1 MNDLFKSELLRFRL
15 WAIAA
20 ALVHA
25 AILGFLARMV
35 DMAQQPLLVYQIF
48 AMTYAVTGTLLGLY
62 QMGSYRKPNQWLSL
76 LHRPLHR
83 LQIAGALGGA
93 GAVLLCVAVALPIV
107 LVALYQDT
115 LTARVV
121 DLRHWM
127 LPIAG
132 WLIALIGYAAGA
144 YAMIGNRRHSF
155 AVLVLPCLLL
165 FAQASGVA
173 MLALQLTLLAVLV
186 GLVALV
192 FRPDPVAAPR
202 SFAATAATALP
213 VQLGTYFL
221 IWMLGYGMEL
231 FWTATG
237 SHPLNMP
244 TPPKGGTI
252 EADRVDGRD
261 MLLLG
266 IAGSRDPEAA
276 LWREQIA
283 LSDVYT
289 RYPLR
294 NLPQRGEMT
303 NLQPMEFTD
312 GERNITWVF
321 KHDSM
326 RFVGYGTRDKRPRGE
341 LGVGEAQAGAS
352 LVQFPAP
359 TLPFAANYLYN
370 SRAAYQYDDGQ
381 GRIYERIRLPRGE
394 VMASPP
400 EPAGDNLLVLSDRA
414 AYFYPGREAMNG
426 LDLLQPLLRVPM
438 PGDVGHLGRVDVIEL
453 LDGYLV
459 SFTYTWGVW
468 SSELQHPFQQVL
480 RVDGNGRVR
489 EVARRDIH
497 QDLPAA
503 YTARIWWLS
512 PLLRR
517 LCLGAQGLYAAP
529 DPLRAPPQP
538 MPRGILWLALACCV
552 VSLLGALWL
561 SARLQV
567 SPRNRWLWGA
577 MCGVVGPPALV
588 SLWLMVP
595 RRDELPQLAEVIPP
609 QPVAT

>member
-1 MNDLFKSELLRFRL
+1 MIDLFKGELLRFRL

-20 ALVHA
+20 AAVHA
-25 AILGFLARMV
+25 GILGFMARIV
-35 DMAQQPLLVYQIF
+35 DLAQQPLLVYQVF
-48 AMTYAVTGTLLGLY
+48 AMTYAVAGTLLGLY

-76 LHRPLHR
+76 LHRPMHR

-93 GAVLLCVAVALPIV
+93 GAVLLFVAAALPIA
-107 LVALYQDT
+107 LIALYQDT
-115 LTARVV
+115 ATARVV

-127 LPIAG
+127 MPIAA

-155 AVLVLPCLLL
+155 AVLVLPCLLM

-173 MLALQLTLLAVLV
+173 MLALQLALLAVLV
-186 GLVALV
+186 GLVAIV

-202 SFAATAATALP
+202 SFAATAVTALP
-213 VQLGTYFL
+213 VQIGAYFL
-221 IWMLGYGMEL
+221 VWMLGYGVEL
-231 FWTATG
+231 FWTVSGT
-237 SHPLNMP
+237 HPLNTP
-244 TPPKGGTI
+244 TPPKGGYI
-252 EADRVDGRD
+252 EADRAEGKD

-266 IAGSRDPEAA
+266 IENSRDPDAA

-294 NLPQRGEMT
+294 SLPQRGEMT

-312 GERNITWVF
+312 GDRNITWVF

-326 RFVGYGTRDKRPRGE
+326 RFVGYGALDKRARGD
-341 LGVGEAQAGAS
+341 LGVGEAQVA
-352 LVQFPAP
+352 FPAP
-359 TLPFAANYLYN
+359 TMPFAADYLYN
-370 SRAAYQYDDGQ
+370 AHAAYQYDDGQ
-381 GRIYERIRLPRGE
+381 GRVYERMRLPQGE

-426 LDLLQPLLRVPM
+426 LDLLQPLMRVPM
-438 PGDVGHLGRVDVIEL
+438 PGEVGNLSRMDVIEL

-468 SSELQHPFQQVL
+468 SSELQHPYQQVL
-480 RVDGNGRVR
+480 RIDGNGHAR
-489 EVARRDIH
+489 EVARRNLS
-497 QDLPAA
+497 QDLPTA

-512 PLLRR
+512 PVLRT
-517 LCLGAQGLYAAP
+517 LCLGAQDLYAAP
-529 DPLRAPPQP
+529 DPLRASPQP
-538 MPRGILWLALACCV
+538 MPRSMLWLALACCV
-552 VSLLGALWL
+552 VSLLGATWL
-561 SARLQV
+561 SARLQL
-567 SPRNRWLWGA
+567 SPRNRWLWVVL
-577 MCGVVGPPALV
+577 CGVVGLPALLA
-588 SLWLMVP
+588 LWLMVP
-595 RRDELPQLAEVIPP
+595 KRETLPASLPNL
-609 QPVAT
+609 QPAIA

>member
-1 MNDLFKSELLRFRL
+1 MIDLFKGELLRFRL

-20 ALVHA
+20 AAVHA
-25 AILGFLARMV
+25 GILGFMARIV
-35 DMAQQPLLVYQIF
+35 DLAQQPLLVYQVF
-48 AMTYAVTGTLLGLY
+48 AMTYAVAGTLLGLY

-76 LHRPLHR
+76 LHRPMHR

-93 GAVLLCVAVALPIV
+93 GAVLLFVAAALPIA
-107 LVALYQDT
+107 LIALYQDT
-115 LTARVV
+115 ATARVV

-127 LPIAG
+127 MPIAA

-155 AVLVLPCLLL
+155 AVLVLPCLLM

-186 GLVALV
+186 GLVAIV

-202 SFAATAATALP
+202 SFAATAVTALP
-213 VQLGTYFL
+213 VQIGAYFL
-221 IWMLGYGMEL
+221 VWMLGYGVEL
-231 FWTATG
+231 FWTVSGT
-237 SHPLNMP
+237 HPLNTP
-244 TPPKGGTI
+244 TPPKGGYI
-252 EADRVDGRD
+252 EADRAEGKD

-266 IAGSRDPEAA
+266 IENSRDPDAA

-294 NLPQRGEMT
+294 SLPQRGEMT

-312 GERNITWVF
+312 GDRNITWVF

-326 RFVGYGTRDKRPRGE
+326 RFVGYGALDKRARGD
-341 LGVGEAQAGAS
+341 LGVGEAQVA
-352 LVQFPAP
+352 FPAP
-359 TLPFAANYLYN
+359 TMPFAADYLYN
-370 SRAAYQYDDGQ
+370 AHAAYQYDDGQ
-381 GRIYERIRLPRGE
+381 GHIHERIRLPQGE

-426 LDLLQPLLRVPM
+426 LDLLQPLMRVPM
-438 PGDVGHLGRVDVIEL
+438 PGEVGNLSRMDVIEL

-468 SSELQHPFQQVL
+468 SSELQHPYQQVL
-480 RVDGNGRVR
+480 RVDGNGHAR
-489 EVARRDIH
+489 EVARRNLS
-497 QDLPAA
+497 QDLPTA

-512 PLLRR
+512 PVLRT
-517 LCLGAQGLYAAP
+517 LCLGAQDLYAAP
-529 DPLRAPPQP
+529 DPLRASPQP
-538 MPRGILWLALACCV
+538 MPRSMLWLALACCV
-552 VSLLGALWL
+552 VSLLGATWL
-561 SARLQV
+561 SARLQL
-567 SPRNRWLWGA
+567 SPRNRWLWVVL
-577 MCGVVGPPALV
+577 CGVVGLPALLA
-588 SLWLMVP
+588 LWLMVP
-595 RRDELPQLAEVIPP
+595 KRETLPASLPNL
-609 QPVAT
+609 QPAIA

>member
-1 MNDLFKSELLRFRL
+1 MIDLFKGELLRFRL

-20 ALVHA
+20 AAVHA
-25 AILGFLARMV
+25 GILGFMARIV
-35 DMAQQPLLVYQIF
+35 DLAQQPLLVYQVF
-48 AMTYAVTGTLLGLY
+48 AMTYAVAGTLLGLY

-76 LHRPLHR
+76 LHRPMHR

-93 GAVLLCVAVALPIV
+93 GAVLLFVAAALPIA
-107 LVALYQDT
+107 LIALYQDT
-115 LTARVV
+115 ATARVV

-127 LPIAG
+127 MPIAA

-155 AVLVLPCLLL
+155 AVLVLPCLLM

-186 GLVALV
+186 GLVAIV

-202 SFAATAATALP
+202 SFAATAVTALP
-213 VQLGTYFL
+213 VQIGAYFL
-221 IWMLGYGMEL
+221 VWMLGYGVEL
-231 FWTATG
+231 FWTVSGT
-237 SHPLNMP
+237 HPLNTP
-244 TPPKGGTI
+244 TPPKGGYI
-252 EADRVDGRD
+252 EADRAEGKD

-266 IAGSRDPEAA
+266 IENSRDPDAA

-294 NLPQRGEMT
+294 SLPQRGEMT

-312 GERNITWVF
+312 GDRNITWVF

-326 RFVGYGTRDKRPRGE
+326 RFVGYGALDKRARGD
-341 LGVGEAQAGAS
+341 LGVGEAQVA
-352 LVQFPAP
+352 FPAP
-359 TLPFAANYLYN
+359 TMPFAADYLYN
-370 SRAAYQYDDGQ
+370 AHAAYQYDDGQ
-381 GRIYERIRLPRGE
+381 GRVYERMRLPQGE

-426 LDLLQPLLRVPM
+426 LDLLQPLMRVPM
-438 PGDVGHLGRVDVIEL
+438 PGEVGNLSRMDVIEL

-468 SSELQHPFQQVL
+468 SSELQHPYQQVL
-480 RVDGNGRVR
+480 RIDGNGHAR
-489 EVARRDIH
+489 EVARRNLS
-497 QDLPAA
+497 QDLPTA

-512 PLLRR
+512 PVLRT
-517 LCLGAQGLYAAP
+517 LCLGAQDLYAAP
-529 DPLRAPPQP
+529 DPLRASPQP
-538 MPRGILWLALACCV
+538 MPRSMLWLALACCV
-552 VSLLGALWL
+552 VSLLGATWL
-561 SARLQV
+561 SARLQL
-567 SPRNRWLWGA
+567 SPRNRWLWVVL
-577 MCGVVGPPALV
+577 CGVVGLPALLA
-588 SLWLMVP
+588 LWLMVP
-595 RRDELPQLAEVIPP
+595 KRETLPASLPNL
-609 QPVAT
+609 QPAIA

>member
-1 MNDLFKSELLRFRL
+1 MIDLFKGELLRFRL

-20 ALVHA
+20 AAVHA
-25 AILGFLARMV
+25 GILGFMARIV
-35 DMAQQPLLVYQIF
+35 DLAQQPLLVYQVF
-48 AMTYAVTGTLLGLY
+48 AMTYAVAGTLLGLY

-76 LHRPLHR
+76 LHRPMHR

-93 GAVLLCVAVALPIV
+93 GAVLLFVAAALPIA
-107 LVALYQDT
+107 LIALYQDT
-115 LTARVV
+115 ATARVV

-127 LPIAG
+127 MPIAA

-155 AVLVLPCLLL
+155 AVLVLPCLLM

-186 GLVALV
+186 GLVAIV

-202 SFAATAATALP
+202 SFAATAVTALP
-213 VQLGTYFL
+213 VQSGAYFL
-221 IWMLGYGMEL
+221 VWMLGYGVEL
-231 FWTATG
+231 FWTVSGT
-237 SHPLNMP
+237 HPLNTP
-244 TPPKGGTI
+244 TPPKGGYI
-252 EADRVDGRD
+252 EADRAEGKD

-266 IAGSRDPEAA
+266 IENSRDPDAA

-294 NLPQRGEMT
+294 SLPQRGEMT

-312 GERNITWVF
+312 GDRNITWVF

-326 RFVGYGTRDKRPRGE
+326 RFVGYGALDKRARGD
-341 LGVGEAQAGAS
+341 LGVGEAQVA
-352 LVQFPAP
+352 FPAP
-359 TLPFAANYLYN
+359 TMPFAADYLYN
-370 SRAAYQYDDGQ
+370 AHAAYQYDDGQ
-381 GRIYERIRLPRGE
+381 GRVYERMRLPQGE

-426 LDLLQPLLRVPM
+426 LDLLQPLMRVPM
-438 PGDVGHLGRVDVIEL
+438 PGEVGNLSRMDVIEL

-468 SSELQHPFQQVL
+468 SSELQHPYQQVL
-480 RVDGNGRVR
+480 RIDGNGHAR
-489 EVARRDIH
+489 EVARRNLS
-497 QDLPAA
+497 QDLPTA

-512 PLLRR
+512 PVLRT
-517 LCLGAQGLYAAP
+517 LCLGAQDLYAAP
-529 DPLRAPPQP
+529 DPLRASPQP
-538 MPRGILWLALACCV
+538 MPRSMLWLALACCV
-552 VSLLGALWL
+552 VSLLGATWL
-561 SARLQV
+561 SARLQL
-567 SPRNRWLWGA
+567 SPRNRWLWVVL
-577 MCGVVGPPALV
+577 CGVVGLPALLA
-588 SLWLMVP
+588 LWLMVP
-595 RRDELPQLAEVIPP
+595 KRETLPASLPNL
-609 QPVAT
+609 QPAIA

>member
-1 MNDLFKSELLRFRL
+1 MIDLFKGELLRFRL

-20 ALVHA
+20 AAVHA
-25 AILGFLARMV
+25 GILGFMARIV
-35 DMAQQPLLVYQIF
+35 DLAQQPLLVYQVF
-48 AMTYAVTGTLLGLY
+48 AMTYAVAGTLLGLY

-76 LHRPLHR
+76 LHRPMHR

-93 GAVLLCVAVALPIV
+93 GAVLLFVAAALPIA
-107 LVALYQDT
+107 LIALYQDT
-115 LTARVV
+115 ATARVV

-127 LPIAG
+127 MPIAA

-155 AVLVLPCLLL
+155 AVLVLPCLLM

-173 MLALQLTLLAVLV
+173 MLALQLTLLTVLV
-186 GLVALV
+186 GLVAIV

-202 SFAATAATALP
+202 SFAATAVTALP
-213 VQLGTYFL
+213 VQIGAYFL
-221 IWMLGYGMEL
+221 VWMLGYGVEL
-231 FWTATG
+231 FWTVSGT
-237 SHPLNMP
+237 HPLNTP
-244 TPPKGGTI
+244 TPPKGGYI
-252 EADRVDGRD
+252 EADRAEGKD

-266 IAGSRDPEAA
+266 IEHSRDPDAA

-294 NLPQRGEMT
+294 SLPQRGEMT

-312 GERNITWVF
+312 GDRNITWVF

-326 RFVGYGTRDKRPRGE
+326 RFVGYGALDKRARGD
-341 LGVGEAQAGAS
+341 LGVGEAQVA
-352 LVQFPAP
+352 FPAP
-359 TLPFAANYLYN
+359 TMPFAADYLYN
-370 SRAAYQYDDGQ
+370 AHAAYQYDDGQ
-381 GRIYERIRLPRGE
+381 GRVYERMRLPQGE

-426 LDLLQPLLRVPM
+426 LDLLQPLMRVPM
-438 PGDVGHLGRVDVIEL
+438 PGEVGNLSRMDVIEL

-468 SSELQHPFQQVL
+468 SSELQHPYQQVL
-480 RVDGNGRVR
+480 RIDGNGHAR
-489 EVARRDIH
+489 EVARRNLS
-497 QDLPAA
+497 QDLPTA

-512 PLLRR
+512 PVLRT
-517 LCLGAQGLYAAP
+517 LCLGAQDLYAAP
-529 DPLRAPPQP
+529 DPLRASPQP
-538 MPRGILWLALACCV
+538 MPRSMLWLALACCV
-552 VSLLGALWL
+552 VSLLGATWL
-561 SARLQV
+561 SARLQL
-567 SPRNRWLWGA
+567 SPRNRWLWVVL
-577 MCGVVGPPALV
+577 CGVVGLPALLA
-588 SLWLMVP
+588 LWLMVP
-595 RRDELPQLAEVIPP
+595 KRETLPASLPNL
-609 QPVAT
+609 QPAIA

>member
-1 MNDLFKSELLRFRL
+1 MIDLFKGELLRFRL

-20 ALVHA
+20 AAVHA
-25 AILGFLARMV
+25 GILGFMARIV
-35 DMAQQPLLVYQIF
+35 DLAQQPLLVYQVF
-48 AMTYAVTGTLLGLY
+48 AMTYAVAGTLLGLY

-76 LHRPLHR
+76 LHRPMHR

-93 GAVLLCVAVALPIV
+93 GAVLLFVAAALPIA
-107 LVALYQDT
+107 LIALYQDT
-115 LTARVV
+115 ATARVV

-127 LPIAG
+127 MPIAA

-155 AVLVLPCLLL
+155 AVLVLPCLLM

-186 GLVALV
+186 GLVAIV

-202 SFAATAATALP
+202 SFAATAVTALP
-213 VQLGTYFL
+213 VQIGAYFL
-221 IWMLGYGMEL
+221 VWMLGYGVEL
-231 FWTATG
+231 FWTVSGT
-237 SHPLNMP
+237 HPLNTP
-244 TPPKGGTI
+244 TPPKGGYI
-252 EADRVDGRD
+252 EADRAEGKD

-266 IAGSRDPEAA
+266 IENSRDPDAA

-294 NLPQRGEMT
+294 SLPQRGEMT

-312 GERNITWVF
+312 GDRNITWVF

-326 RFVGYGTRDKRPRGE
+326 RFVGYGALDKRARGD
-341 LGVGEAQAGAS
+341 LGVGEAQVA
-352 LVQFPAP
+352 FPAP
-359 TLPFAANYLYN
+359 TMPFAADYLYN
-370 SRAAYQYDDGQ
+370 AHAAYQYDDGQ
-381 GRIYERIRLPRGE
+381 GRVYERMRLPQGE

-426 LDLLQPLLRVPM
+426 LDLLQPLMRVPM
-438 PGDVGHLGRVDVIEL
+438 PGEVGNLSRMDVIEL

-468 SSELQHPFQQVL
+468 SSELQHPYQQVL
-480 RVDGNGRVR
+480 RIDGNGHAR
-489 EVARRDIH
+489 EVARRNLS
-497 QDLPAA
+497 QDLPTA

-512 PLLRR
+512 PVLRT
-517 LCLGAQGLYAAP
+517 LCLGAQDLYAAR
-529 DPLRAPPQP
+529 DPLRASPQP
-538 MPRGILWLALACCV
+538 MPRSMLWLALACCV
-552 VSLLGALWL
+552 VSLLGATWL
-561 SARLQV
+561 SARLQL
-567 SPRNRWLWGA
+567 SPRNRWLWVVL
-577 MCGVVGPPALV
+577 CGVVGLPALLA
-588 SLWLMVP
+588 LWLMVP
-595 RRDELPQLAEVIPP
+595 KRETLPASLPNL
-609 QPVAT
+609 QPAIA

>member
-1 MNDLFKSELLRFRL
+1 MIDLFKGELLRFRL

-20 ALVHA
+20 AAVHA
-25 AILGFLARMV
+25 GILGFMARIV
-35 DMAQQPLLVYQIF
+35 DLAQQPLLVYQVF
-48 AMTYAVTGTLLGLY
+48 AMTYAVAGTLLGLY

-76 LHRPLHR
+76 LHRPMHR

-93 GAVLLCVAVALPIV
+93 GAVLLFVAAALPIA
-107 LVALYQDT
+107 LIALYQDT
-115 LTARVV
+115 ATARVV

-127 LPIAG
+127 MPIAA

-155 AVLVLPCLLL
+155 AVLVLPCLLM

-186 GLVALV
+186 GLVAIV

-202 SFAATAATALP
+202 SFAATAVTALP
-213 VQLGTYFL
+213 VQIGAYFL
-221 IWMLGYGMEL
+221 VWMLGYGVEL
-231 FWTATG
+231 FWTVSGT
-237 SHPLNMP
+237 HPLNTP
-244 TPPKGGTI
+244 TPPKGGYI
-252 EADRVDGRD
+252 EADRAEGKD

-266 IAGSRDPEAA
+266 IENSRDPDAA

-294 NLPQRGEMT
+294 SLPQRGEMT

-312 GERNITWVF
+312 GDRNITWVF

-326 RFVGYGTRDKRPRGE
+326 RFVGYGALDKRARGD
-341 LGVGEAQAGAS
+341 LGVGEAQVA
-352 LVQFPAP
+352 FPAP
-359 TLPFAANYLYN
+359 TMPFAADYLYN
-370 SRAAYQYDDGQ
+370 AHAAYQYDDGQ
-381 GRIYERIRLPRGE
+381 GRVYERMRLPQGE

-426 LDLLQPLLRVPM
+426 LDLLQPLMRVPM
-438 PGDVGHLGRVDVIEL
+438 PGEVGNLSRMDVIEL

-468 SSELQHPFQQVL
+468 SSELQHPYQQVL
-480 RVDGNGRVR
+480 RIDGNGHAR
-489 EVARRDIH
+489 EVARRNLS
-497 QDLPAA
+497 QDLPTA

-512 PLLRR
+512 PVLRT
-517 LCLGAQGLYAAP
+517 LCLGAQDLYAAP
-529 DPLRAPPQP
+529 DPLRASPQP
-538 MPRGILWLALACCV
+538 MPRSMLWLALTCCV
-552 VSLLGALWL
+552 VSLLGATWL
-561 SARLQV
+561 SARLQL
-567 SPRNRWLWGA
+567 SPRNRWLWVVL
-577 MCGVVGPPALV
+577 CGVVGLPALLA
-588 SLWLMVP
+588 LWLMVP
-595 RRDELPQLAEVIPP
+595 KRETLPASLPNL
-609 QPVAT
+609 QPAIA

>member
-1 MNDLFKSELLRFRL
+1 MIDLFKGELLRFRL

-20 ALVHA
+20 AAVHA
-25 AILGFLARMV
+25 GILGFMARIV
-35 DMAQQPLLVYQIF
+35 DLAQQPLLVYQVF
-48 AMTYAVTGTLLGLY
+48 AMTYAVAGTLLGLY

-76 LHRPLHR
+76 LHRPMHR

-93 GAVLLCVAVALPIV
+93 GAVLLFVAAALPIA
-107 LVALYQDT
+107 LIALYQDT
-115 LTARVV
+115 VTARVV

-127 LPIAG
+127 MPIAA

-155 AVLVLPCLLL
+155 AVLVLPCLLM

-186 GLVALV
+186 GLVAIV

-202 SFAATAATALP
+202 SFAATAVTALP
-213 VQLGTYFL
+213 VQIGAYFL
-221 IWMLGYGMEL
+221 VWMLGYGVEL
-231 FWTATG
+231 FWTVSGT
-237 SHPLNMP
+237 HPLNTP
-244 TPPKGGTI
+244 TPPKGGYI
-252 EADRVDGRD
+252 EADRAEGKD

-266 IAGSRDPEAA
+266 IENSRDPDAA

-294 NLPQRGEMT
+294 SLPQRGEMT

-312 GERNITWVF
+312 GDRNITWVF

-326 RFVGYGTRDKRPRGE
+326 RFVGYGALDKRARGD
-341 LGVGEAQAGAS
+341 LGVGEAQVA
-352 LVQFPAP
+352 FPAP
-359 TLPFAANYLYN
+359 TMPFAADYLYN
-370 SRAAYQYDDGQ
+370 AHAAYQYDDGQ
-381 GRIYERIRLPRGE
+381 GRVYERMRLPQGE

-426 LDLLQPLLRVPM
+426 LDLLQPLMRVPM
-438 PGDVGHLGRVDVIEL
+438 PGEVGNLSRMDVIEL

-468 SSELQHPFQQVL
+468 SSELQHPYQQVL
-480 RVDGNGRVR
+480 RIDGNGHAR
-489 EVARRDIH
+489 EVARRNLS
-497 QDLPAA
+497 QDLPNA

-512 PLLRR
+512 PVLRT
-517 LCLGAQGLYAAP
+517 LCLGAQDLYAAP
-529 DPLRAPPQP
+529 DPLRASPQP
-538 MPRGILWLALACCV
+538 MPRSMLWLALACCV
-552 VSLLGALWL
+552 VSLLGATWL
-561 SARLQV
+561 SARLQL
-567 SPRNRWLWGA
+567 SPRNRWLWVVL
-577 MCGVVGPPALV
+577 CGVVGLPALLA
-588 SLWLMVP
+588 LWLMVP
-595 RRDELPQLAEVIPP
+595 KRETLPASLPNL
-609 QPVAT
+609 QPAIA

>member
-1 MNDLFKSELLRFRL
+1 MIDLFKGELLRFRL

-20 ALVHA
+20 AAVHA
-25 AILGFLARMV
+25 GILGFMARIV
-35 DMAQQPLLVYQIF
+35 DLAQQPLLVYQVF
-48 AMTYAVTGTLLGLY
+48 AMTYAVAGTLLGLY

-76 LHRPLHR
+76 LHRPMHR

-93 GAVLLCVAVALPIV
+93 GAVLLFVAAALPIA
-107 LVALYQDT
+107 LIALYQDT
-115 LTARVV
+115 ATARVV

-127 LPIAG
+127 MPIAA

-155 AVLVLPCLLL
+155 AVLVLPCLLM

-186 GLVALV
+186 GLVAIV

-202 SFAATAATALP
+202 SFAATAVTALP
-213 VQLGTYFL
+213 VQIGAYFL
-221 IWMLGYGMEL
+221 VWMLGYGVEL
-231 FWTATG
+231 FWTVSGT
-237 SHPLNMP
+237 HPLNTP
-244 TPPKGGTI
+244 TPPKGGYI
-252 EADRVDGRD
+252 EADRAEGKD

-266 IAGSRDPEAA
+266 IENSRDPDAA

-294 NLPQRGEMT
+294 SLPQRGEMT

-312 GERNITWVF
+312 GDRNITWVF

-326 RFVGYGTRDKRPRGE
+326 RFVGYGALDKRARGD
-341 LGVGEAQAGAS
+341 LGVGEAQVA
-352 LVQFPAP
+352 FPAP
-359 TLPFAANYLYN
+359 TMPFAADYLYN
-370 SRAAYQYDDGQ
+370 AHAAYQYDDGQ
-381 GRIYERIRLPRGE
+381 GRVYERMRLPQGE

-426 LDLLQPLLRVPM
+426 LDLLQPLMRVPM
-438 PGDVGHLGRVDVIEL
+438 PGEVGNLSRMDVIEL

-468 SSELQHPFQQVL
+468 SSELQHPYQQVL
-480 RVDGNGRVR
+480 RIDGNGHAR
-489 EVARRDIH
+489 EVARRNLS
-497 QDLPAA
+497 QDLPTA

-512 PLLRR
+512 PVLRT
-517 LCLGAQGLYAAP
+517 LCLGAQDLYAAP
-529 DPLRAPPQP
+529 DPLRASPQP
-538 MPRGILWLALACCV
+538 MPRSMLWLALACCV
-552 VSLLGALWL
+552 VSLLGATWL
-561 SARLQV
+561 SARLQL
-567 SPRNRWLWGA
+567 SPRNRWLWVVL
-577 MCGVVGPPALV
+577 CGVVGLPALLA
-588 SLWLMVP
+588 LWLMVSK
-595 RRDELPQLAEVIPP
+595 RETLPASLPNL
-609 QPVAT
+609 QPAIA

>member
-1 MNDLFKSELLRFRL
+1 MIDLFKGELLRFRL

-20 ALVHA
+20 AAVHA
-25 AILGFLARMV
+25 GILGFMARIV
-35 DMAQQPLLVYQIF
+35 DLAQQPLLVYQVF
-48 AMTYAVTGTLLGLY
+48 AMTYAVAGTLLGLY

-76 LHRPLHR
+76 LHRPMHR

-93 GAVLLCVAVALPIV
+93 GAVLLFVAAALPIA
-107 LVALYQDT
+107 LIALYQDT
-115 LTARVV
+115 ATARVV

-127 LPIAG
+127 MPIAA

-155 AVLVLPCLLL
+155 AVLVLPCLLM

-186 GLVALV
+186 GLVAIV

-202 SFAATAATALP
+202 SFAATAVTALP
-213 VQLGTYFL
+213 VQIGAYFL
-221 IWMLGYGMEL
+221 VWMLGYGVEL
-231 FWTATG
+231 FWTVSGT
-237 SHPLNMP
+237 HPLNTP
-244 TPPKGGTI
+244 TPPKGGYI
-252 EADRVDGRD
+252 EADRAEGKD

-266 IAGSRDPEAA
+266 IENSRDPDAA

-294 NLPQRGEMT
+294 SLPQRGEMT

-312 GERNITWVF
+312 GDRNITWVF

-326 RFVGYGTRDKRPRGE
+326 RFVGYGALDKRARGD
-341 LGVGEAQAGAS
+341 LGVGESQVA
-352 LVQFPAP
+352 FPAP
-359 TLPFAANYLYN
+359 TMPLAADYLYN
-370 SRAAYQYDDGQ
+370 AHAAYQYDDGQ
-381 GRIYERIRLPRGE
+381 GRVYERMRLPQGE

-426 LDLLQPLLRVPM
+426 LDLLQPLMRVPM
-438 PGDVGHLGRVDVIEL
+438 PGEVGNLSRMDVIEL

-468 SSELQHPFQQVL
+468 SSELQHPYQQVL
-480 RVDGNGRVR
+480 RIDGNGHAR
-489 EVARRDIH
+489 EVARRNLS
-497 QDLPAA
+497 QDLPTA

-512 PLLRR
+512 PVLRT
-517 LCLGAQGLYAAP
+517 LCLGAQDLYAAP
-529 DPLRAPPQP
+529 DPLRASPQP
-538 MPRGILWLALACCV
+538 MPRSMLWLALACCV
-552 VSLLGALWL
+552 VSLLGATWL
-561 SARLQV
+561 SARLQL
-567 SPRNRWLWGA
+567 SPRNRWLWVVL
-577 MCGVVGPPALV
+577 CGVVGLPALLA
-588 SLWLMVP
+588 LWLMVP
-595 RRDELPQLAEVIPP
+595 KRETLPASLPNL
-609 QPVAT
+609 QPAIA

>member
-1 MNDLFKSELLRFRL
+1 MIDLFKGELLRFRL

-20 ALVHA
+20 AAVHA
-25 AILGFLARMV
+25 GILGFMARIV
-35 DMAQQPLLVYQIF
+35 DLAQQPLLVYQVF
-48 AMTYAVTGTLLGLY
+48 AMTYAVAGTLLGLY

-76 LHRPLHR
+76 LHRPMHR

-93 GAVLLCVAVALPIV
+93 GAVLLFVAAALPIA
-107 LVALYQDT
+107 LIALYQDT
-115 LTARVV
+115 ATARVV

-127 LPIAG
+127 MPIAA

-155 AVLVLPCLLL
+155 AVLVLPCLLM

-173 MLALQLTLLAVLV
+173 MLALQLTLLTVLV
-186 GLVALV
+186 GLMAIV

-202 SFAATAATALP
+202 SFAATAVTALP
-213 VQLGTYFL
+213 VQIGAYFL
-221 IWMLGYGMEL
+221 VWMLGYGVEL
-231 FWTATG
+231 FWTVSGT
-237 SHPLNMP
+237 HPLNTP
-244 TPPKGGTI
+244 TPPKGGYI
-252 EADRVDGRD
+252 EADRAEGKD

-266 IAGSRDPEAA
+266 IENSRDPDAA

-294 NLPQRGEMT
+294 SLPQRGEMT

-312 GERNITWVF
+312 GDRNITWVF

-326 RFVGYGTRDKRPRGE
+326 RFVGYGALDKRARGD
-341 LGVGEAQAGAS
+341 LGVGEAQVA
-352 LVQFPAP
+352 FPAP
-359 TLPFAANYLYN
+359 TMPFAADYLYN
-370 SRAAYQYDDGQ
+370 AHAAYQYDDGQ
-381 GRIYERIRLPRGE
+381 GRVYERMRLPQGE

-426 LDLLQPLLRVPM
+426 LDLLQPLMRVPM
-438 PGDVGHLGRVDVIEL
+438 PGEVGNLSRMDVIEL

-468 SSELQHPFQQVL
+468 SSELQHPYQQVL
-480 RVDGNGRVR
+480 RIDGNGHAR
-489 EVARRDIH
+489 EVARRNLS
-497 QDLPAA
+497 QDLPTA

-512 PLLRR
+512 PVLRT
-517 LCLGAQGLYAAP
+517 LCLGAQDLYAAP
-529 DPLRAPPQP
+529 DPLRASPQP
-538 MPRGILWLALACCV
+538 MPRSMLWLALACCV
-552 VSLLGALWL
+552 VSLLAATWL
-561 SARLQV
+561 SARLQL
-567 SPRNRWLWGA
+567 SPRNRWLWVVL
-577 MCGVVGPPALV
+577 CGVVGLPALLA
-588 SLWLMVP
+588 LWLMVP
-595 RRDELPQLAEVIPP
+595 KRETLPASLPNL
-609 QPVAT
+609 QPAIA

>member
-1 MNDLFKSELLRFRL
+1 MIDLFKGELLRFRL

-20 ALVHA
+20 AAVHA
-25 AILGFLARMV
+25 GILGFMARIV
-35 DMAQQPLLVYQIF
+35 DLAQQPLLVYQVF
-48 AMTYAVTGTLLGLY
+48 AMTYAVAGTLLGLY

-76 LHRPLHR
+76 LHRPMHR

-93 GAVLLCVAVALPIV
+93 GAVLLFVAAALRIA
-107 LVALYQDT
+107 LIALYQDT
-115 LTARVV
+115 ATARVV

-127 LPIAG
+127 MPIAA

-155 AVLVLPCLLL
+155 AVLVLPCLLM

-186 GLVALV
+186 GLVAIV

-202 SFAATAATALP
+202 SFAATAVTALP
-213 VQLGTYFL
+213 VQIGAYFL
-221 IWMLGYGMEL
+221 VWMLGYGVEL
-231 FWTATG
+231 FWTVSGT
-237 SHPLNMP
+237 HPLNTP
-244 TPPKGGTI
+244 TPPKGGYI
-252 EADRVDGRD
+252 EADRAEGKD

-266 IAGSRDPEAA
+266 IENSRDPDAA

-294 NLPQRGEMT
+294 SLPQRGEMT

-312 GERNITWVF
+312 GDRNITWVF

-326 RFVGYGTRDKRPRGE
+326 RFVGYGALDKRARGD
-341 LGVGEAQAGAS
+341 LGVGEAQVA
-352 LVQFPAP
+352 FPAP
-359 TLPFAANYLYN
+359 TMPFAADYLYN
-370 SRAAYQYDDGQ
+370 AHAAYQYDDGQ
-381 GRIYERIRLPRGE
+381 GRVYERMRLPQGE

-426 LDLLQPLLRVPM
+426 LDLLQPLMRVPM
-438 PGDVGHLGRVDVIEL
+438 PGEVGNLSRMDVIEL

-468 SSELQHPFQQVL
+468 SSELQHPYQQVL
-480 RVDGNGRVR
+480 RIDGNGHAR
-489 EVARRDIH
+489 EVARRNLS
-497 QDLPAA
+497 QDLPTA

-512 PLLRR
+512 PVLRT
-517 LCLGAQGLYAAP
+517 LCLGAQDLYAAP
-529 DPLRAPPQP
+529 DPLRASPQP
-538 MPRGILWLALACCV
+538 MPRSMLWLALACCV
-552 VSLLGALWL
+552 VSLLGATWL
-561 SARLQV
+561 SARLQL
-567 SPRNRWLWGA
+567 SPRNRWLWVVL
-577 MCGVVGPPALV
+577 CGVVGLPALLA
-588 SLWLMVP
+588 LWLMVP
-595 RRDELPQLAEVIPP
+595 KRETLPASLPNL
-609 QPVAT
+609 QPAIA

>member
-1 MNDLFKSELLRFRL
+1 MIDLFKGELLRFRL

-20 ALVHA
+20 AAVHA
-25 AILGFLARMV
+25 GILGFMARIV
-35 DMAQQPLLVYQIF
+35 DLAQQPLLVYQVF
-48 AMTYAVTGTLLGLY
+48 AMTYAVAGTLLGLY

-76 LHRPLHR
+76 LHRPMHR

-93 GAVLLCVAVALPIV
+93 GAVLLFVAAALPIA
-107 LVALYQDT
+107 LIALYQDT
-115 LTARVV
+115 ATARVV

-127 LPIAG
+127 MPIAA

-155 AVLVLPCLLL
+155 AVLVLPCLLM

-173 MLALQLTLLAVLV
+173 MLALQLTLLTVLV
-186 GLVALV
+186 GLVAIV

-202 SFAATAATALP
+202 SFAATAVTALP
-213 VQLGTYFL
+213 VQIGAYFL
-221 IWMLGYGMEL
+221 VWMLGYGVEL
-231 FWTATG
+231 FWTVSGT
-237 SHPLNMP
+237 HPLNTP
-244 TPPKGGTI
+244 TPPKGGYI
-252 EADRVDGRD
+252 EADRAEGKD

-266 IAGSRDPEAA
+266 IENSRDPDAA

-294 NLPQRGEMT
+294 SLPQRGEMT

-312 GERNITWVF
+312 GDRNITWVF

-326 RFVGYGTRDKRPRGE
+326 RFVGYGALDKRARGD
-341 LGVGEAQAGAS
+341 LGVGEAQVA
-352 LVQFPAP
+352 FPAP
-359 TLPFAANYLYN
+359 TMPFAADYLYN
-370 SRAAYQYDDGQ
+370 AHAAYQYDDGQ
-381 GRIYERIRLPRGE
+381 GRVYERMRLPQGE

-426 LDLLQPLLRVPM
+426 LDLLQPLMRVPM
-438 PGDVGHLGRVDVIEL
+438 PGEVGNLSRMDVIEL

-468 SSELQHPFQQVL
+468 SSELQHPYQQVL
-480 RVDGNGRVR
+480 RIDGNGHAR
-489 EVARRDIH
+489 EVARRNLS
-497 QDLPAA
+497 QDLPTA

-512 PLLRR
+512 PVLRT
-517 LCLGAQGLYAAP
+517 LCLGAQDLYAAP
-529 DPLRAPPQP
+529 DPLRASPQP
-538 MPRGILWLALACCV
+538 MPRSMLWLALACCV
-552 VSLLGALWL
+552 VSLLGATWL
-561 SARLQV
+561 SARLQL
-567 SPRNRWLWGA
+567 SPRNRWLWVVL
-577 MCGVVGPPALV
+577 CGVVGLPALLA
-588 SLWLMVP
+588 LWLMVP
-595 RRDELPQLAEVIPP
+595 KRETLPASLPNL
-609 QPVAT
+609 QPAIA

>member
-1 MNDLFKSELLRFRL
+1 MIDLFKGELLRFRL

-20 ALVHA
+20 AAVHA
-25 AILGFLARMV
+25 GILGFMARIV
-35 DMAQQPLLVYQIF
+35 DLAQQPLLVYQVF
-48 AMTYAVTGTLLGLY
+48 AMTYAVAGTLLGLY

-76 LHRPLHR
+76 LHRPMHR

-93 GAVLLCVAVALPIV
+93 GAVLLFVAAALPIA
-107 LVALYQDT
+107 LIALYQDT
-115 LTARVV
+115 ATARVV

-127 LPIAG
+127 MPIAA

-155 AVLVLPCLLL
+155 AVLVLPCLLM

-173 MLALQLTLLAVLV
+173 MLALQLTLLTVLV
-186 GLVALV
+186 GLVAIV

-202 SFAATAATALP
+202 SFAATAVTALP
-213 VQLGTYFL
+213 VQIGAYFL
-221 IWMLGYGMEL
+221 VWMLGYGVEL
-231 FWTATG
+231 FWTVSGT
-237 SHPLNMP
+237 HPLNTP
-244 TPPKGGTI
+244 TPPKGGYI
-252 EADRVDGRD
+252 EADRAEGKD

-266 IAGSRDPEAA
+266 IENSRDPDAA

-294 NLPQRGEMT
+294 SLPQRGEMT

-312 GERNITWVF
+312 GDRNITWVF

-326 RFVGYGTRDKRPRGE
+326 RFVGYGALDKRARGD
-341 LGVGEAQAGAS
+341 LGVGEAQVA
-352 LVQFPAP
+352 FPAP
-359 TLPFAANYLYN
+359 TMPFAADYLYN
-370 SRAAYQYDDGQ
+370 AHAAYQYDDGQ
-381 GRIYERIRLPRGE
+381 GRVYERMRLPQGE

-426 LDLLQPLLRVPM
+426 LDLLQPLMRVPM
-438 PGDVGHLGRVDVIEL
+438 PGEVGNLSRMDVIEL

-468 SSELQHPFQQVL
+468 SSELQHPYQQVL
-480 RVDGNGRVR
+480 RIDGNGHAR
-489 EVARRDIH
+489 EVARRNLSH
-497 QDLPAA
+497 DLPTA

-512 PLLRR
+512 PVLRT
-517 LCLGAQGLYAAP
+517 LCLGAQDLYAAP
-529 DPLRAPPQP
+529 DPLRASPQP
-538 MPRGILWLALACCV
+538 MPRSMLWLALACCV
-552 VSLLGALWL
+552 VSLLGATWL
-561 SARLQV
+561 SARLQL
-567 SPRNRWLWGA
+567 SPRNRWLWVVL
-577 MCGVVGPPALV
+577 CGVVGLPALLA
-588 SLWLMVP
+588 LWLMVP
-595 RRDELPQLAEVIPP
+595 KRETLPASLPNL
-609 QPVAT
+609 QPAIA

>member
-1 MNDLFKSELLRFRL
+1 MIDLFKGELLRFRL

-20 ALVHA
+20 AAVHA
-25 AILGFLARMV
+25 GILGFMARIV
-35 DMAQQPLLVYQIF
+35 DLAQQPLLVYQVF
-48 AMTYAVTGTLLGLY
+48 AMTYAVAGTLLGLY

-76 LHRPLHR
+76 LHRPMHR

-93 GAVLLCVAVALPIV
+93 GAVLLFVAAALPIA
-107 LVALYQDT
+107 LIALYQDT
-115 LTARVV
+115 APARVV

-127 LPIAG
+127 MPIAA

-155 AVLVLPCLLL
+155 AVLVLPCLLM

-173 MLALQLTLLAVLV
+173 MLALQLTLLTVLV
-186 GLVALV
+186 GLVAIV

-202 SFAATAATALP
+202 SFAATAVTALP
-213 VQLGTYFL
+213 VQIGAYFL
-221 IWMLGYGMEL
+221 VWMLGYGVEL
-231 FWTATG
+231 FWTVSGT
-237 SHPLNMP
+237 HPLNTP
-244 TPPKGGTI
+244 TPPKGGYI
-252 EADRVDGRD
+252 EADRAEGKD

-266 IAGSRDPEAA
+266 IENSRDPDAA

-294 NLPQRGEMT
+294 SLPQRGEMT

-312 GERNITWVF
+312 GDRNITWVF

-326 RFVGYGTRDKRPRGE
+326 RFVGYGALDKRARGD
-341 LGVGEAQAGAS
+341 LGVGEAQVA
-352 LVQFPAP
+352 FPAP
-359 TLPFAANYLYN
+359 TMPFAADYLYN
-370 SRAAYQYDDGQ
+370 AHAAYQYDDGQ
-381 GRIYERIRLPRGE
+381 GRVYERMRLPQGE

-426 LDLLQPLLRVPM
+426 LDLLQPLMRVPM
-438 PGDVGHLGRVDVIEL
+438 PGEVGNLSRMDVIEL

-468 SSELQHPFQQVL
+468 SSELQHPYQQVL
-480 RVDGNGRVR
+480 RIDGNGHAR
-489 EVARRDIH
+489 EVARRNLS
-497 QDLPAA
+497 QDLPTA

-512 PLLRR
+512 PVLRT
-517 LCLGAQGLYAAP
+517 LCLGAQDLYAAP
-529 DPLRAPPQP
+529 DPLRASPQP
-538 MPRGILWLALACCV
+538 MPRSMLWLALACCV
-552 VSLLGALWL
+552 VSLLGATWL
-561 SARLQV
+561 SARLQL
-567 SPRNRWLWGA
+567 SPRNRWLWVVL
-577 MCGVVGPPALV
+577 CGVVGLPALLA
-588 SLWLMVP
+588 LWLMVP
-595 RRDELPQLAEVIPP
+595 KRETLPASLPNL
-609 QPVAT
+609 QPAIA